1 MTTDELV
8 AGARLGDYRIE
19 RLLGRGAMGNVY
31 VATNLR
37 LEKHVAL
44 KVLAPVLASDPAIVR
59 RFVREG
65 DAAARIHH
73 AHVVEVFDAG
83 TADGWTYLAMELL
96 EGGTLS
102 ERFARGA
109 VPPEE
114 LASLMLPVLAGVAT
128 AHELEIIHRDL
139 KPDHVFLRRAEG
151 GGVHPIVL
159 DFGIS
164 KVSVGRLSLGVAS
177 SSTQVHSPM
186 GTPHYLSPEQAR
198 GGRYVTSAVDQYALG
213 VLMYEGATGRRPFE
227 GDSPYDLVRKITSG
241 VFERP
246 EVVNP
251 TVPPAMATVIMRA
264 MALDPQARFTS
275 AWAMGAMLVPVASE
289 RAQDRWREVFARKT
303 GGFAAANTAER
314 LAGAHVVATA
324 EAAATAERGRRRSRA
339 VPVAVGLVA
348 AALVTWLFLATRAKP
363 GVALPTTSSVAPRP
377 STSP

>member
-1 MTTDELV
+1 
-8 AGARLGDYRIE
+8 
-19 RLLGRGAMGNVY
+19 MGNVY

-65 DAAARIHH
+65 HAAARIHH

-102 ERFARGA
+102 QRFARGV

-128 AHELEIIHRDL
+128 AHELGIIHRDL
-139 KPDHVFLRRAEG
+139 KPEHVFLRRAED
-151 GGVHPIVL
+151 GGVHPVVL

-177 SSTQVHSPM
+177 NATQSHSPM

-246 EVVNP
+246 EIVNP
-251 TVPPAMATVIMRA
+251 AVPSAMANVIIRA
-264 MALDPQARFTS
+264 MALDAQARFTS
-275 AWAMGAMLVPVASE
+275 AWAMGAMLLPVASAA
-289 RAQDRWREVFARKT
+289 AQDTWREVFARKT
-303 GGFAAANTAER
+303 GGFAAADAAER
-314 LAGAHVVATA
+314 AAGAHAVATA
-324 EAAATAERGRRRSRA
+324 EAAATVERRRRRSRA
-339 VPVAVGLVA
+339 VPVALGLVA
-348 AALVTWLFLATRAKP
+348 AALIVGLLLATRVKP
-363 GVALPTTSSVAPRP
+363 GLALPATSAAASRP
-377 STSP
+377 SAP